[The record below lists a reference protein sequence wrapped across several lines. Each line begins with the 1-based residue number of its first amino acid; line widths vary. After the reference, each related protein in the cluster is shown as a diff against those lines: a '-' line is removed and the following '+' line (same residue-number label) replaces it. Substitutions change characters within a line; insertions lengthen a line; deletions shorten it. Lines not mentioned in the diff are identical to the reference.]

1 VGKPVVGAIIVSY
14 GPSFRARDTVRSL
27 LEADET
33 PDYLLVVNNGPSRFD
48 TWSGVPSLE
57 ARDVTLGMELERG
70 VTVIEASKNL
80 GYSGGLRLGVS
91 ALTHAEIGTDYLWL
105 LNNDIIVHRGALDAL
120 LAAAA
125 GVSTV
130 GMWGSTMCEDN
141 SFATV
146 SAIGVRYSSWT
157 TRKRPVLAGM
167 RAAKAIGL
175 PSQPLIDYIVGAAMF
190 MPFDAYSRCGGLSTD
205 YFMYYEELDLA
216 ARLRALGLALGWCRQ
231 SLIAHAGGATTGSY
245 RLRRARPPAVA
256 YHSMRSAVVYTRR
269 HKPSAVPTVIIS
281 RVLAHVCLNA
291 VLGDV
296 HAALAAARGCAAG
309 LTARLREGP

>member
-1 VGKPVVGAIIVSY
+1 MGMKEPRTRKIYNIQSYFYDQLAGSMIRRRQCSAISRMNIQPGEKVLDIGIGTGVSLEQYPQHCHVVGIDISEGMLGKAHERIVKEELKHASLV
-14 GPSFRARDTVRSL
+14 RAD
-27 LEADET
+27 
-33 PDYLLVVNNGPSRFD
+33 
-48 TWSGVPSLE
+48 
-57 ARDVTLGMELERG
+57 
-70 VTVIEASKNL
+70 
-80 GYSGGLRLGVS
+80 
-91 ALTHAEIGTDYLWL
+91 
-105 LNNDIIVHRGALDAL
+105 
-120 LAAAA
+120 
-125 GVSTV
+125 
-130 GMWGSTMCEDN
+130 
-141 SFATV
+141 
-146 SAIGVRYSSWT
+146 
-157 TRKRPVLAGM
+157 
-167 RAAKAIGL
+167 
-175 PSQPLIDYIVGAAMF
+175 AMF